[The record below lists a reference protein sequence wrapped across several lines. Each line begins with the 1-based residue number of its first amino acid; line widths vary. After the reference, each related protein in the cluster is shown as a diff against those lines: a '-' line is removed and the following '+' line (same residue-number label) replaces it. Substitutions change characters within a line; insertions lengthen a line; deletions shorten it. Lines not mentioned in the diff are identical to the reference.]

1 MLLTA
6 AAVVVVVAG
15 LRAAQ
20 TLLIPLLIAAF
31 LAILCVPAVRWL
43 QRRLPTVLAVLLVV
57 VAVMG
62 VLVGVGAM
70 IGGSVNEF
78 TAALPEY
85 QARLTALLR
94 SAATWLRMHRV
105 DLPGDRL
112 SSIVSVGSVMG
123 MMAGTLKTL
132 AAAVSNVVMVFLIL
146 VFILLEAA
154 GLPSKVRAALGRPG
168 ADLGRF
174 TKVMVEVQHYL
185 GIKTAVSV
193 VTGIVLGGWL
203 AILGVDFALLWGLL
217 AFLLNYIPNLGSIIA
232 AVPPVLLALLQL
244 GPGRALLAAAGF
256 IAVNMVLGNVVEP
269 QLMGRRLGLSPLVV
283 FLSLVFWGWVWGP
296 LGMLLSVPL
305 TMVVKILL
313 ENTEDLRWVAVMLD
327 TSPRLVDE
335 ASVVRPP
342 PSGE

>member
-1 MLLTA
+1 M
-6 AAVVVVVAG
+6 VVVAG

-20 TLLIPLLIAAF
+20 TILIPLLVAIF

-43 QRRLPTVLAVLLVV
+43 QRRMPTVVAVLLVV

-62 VLVGVGAM
+62 VLAGVGAM

-78 TAALPEY
+78 TAALPQY
-85 QARLTALLR
+85 QARLTDLLR
-94 SAATWLRMHRV
+94 SMAVWLRGHRIDV
-105 DLPGDRL
+105 SGDRL
-112 SSIVSVGSVMG
+112 SSIVSVSSVMG

-132 AAAVSNVVMVFLIL
+132 AAAVSNVVMVLLIL
-146 VFILLEAA
+146 VFTLLEAA
-154 GLPSKVRAALGRPG
+154 GLPAKVRSALGSPG

-174 TKVMVEVQHYL
+174 SVVMVEVQHYL
-185 GIKTAVSV
+185 GIKTAVSL
-193 VTGIVLGGWL
+193 VTGVLLGGWL

-232 AVPPVLLALLQL
+232 AVPPVILALIQL
-244 GPGRALLAAAGF
+244 GPGRALLAAGGF
-256 IAVNMVLGNVVEP
+256 VVVNMVLGNVVEP

-296 LGMLLSVPL
+296 VGMLLSVPL

-327 TSPRLVDE
+327 SSPRLAEELPVQ
-335 ASVVRPP
+335 PP
-342 PSGE
+342 ESSE